1 MAKHYTS
8 RRQAV
13 LVLGM
18 HRSGTSALSGTL
30 ARLGVQAPKTLM
42 VPARDN
48 PRGYWESTALMGFHD
63 EVLAS
68 AGTAWSDWDRFNP
81 EWMKSAVAE
90 DFIARLPGILEQE
103 YGDARL
109 LLVKD
114 PRICRLL
121 PLWLRVLSDLDI
133 TPKVVLPVRH
143 PLEVARSLEIRNEFG
158 RQRSYL
164 TWLRHMLDA
173 EYHSRGSK
181 RVVIGY
187 ADMLVDWRRQVERMS
202 AELGIKW
209 PKWSSS
215 VEADI
220 DGFLTTELRHH
231 VAGDEI
237 TADSSGIAGW
247 VAQARQAFLQL
258 ETPGPAS
265 DVALRALDQLRRE
278 FDQSSAVYAAVVRE
292 CEIKAQAKVRELSG
306 RMAETDE
313 QYAGLV
319 KGLGEL
325 AEAIEA
331 GEMDSVRKPS
341 TITGDLAIMAEQ
353 LHAAQAQRT
362 QLAAVDTEQIADLS
376 SQLAASQ
383 ASLSQAAHLLQA
395 TAAREVKLT
404 DLQGQLDALHAQLA
418 QSVAKHESQ
427 VAEIAKLTTMVFD
440 LEREIAKE
448 RELRARDKLDGDSRL
463 GGLERELELHR
474 RLAADRL
481 DQVKHVQEGRLWKAV
496 TLLRRL
502 AMPGQSTPLLDMPVV
517 SDVETIQQSE
527 LFDHAWYLRR
537 YPDVCKKGM
546 DPLKHYLRY
555 GATEGRD
562 PGPGFSTRDY
572 LRRYPD
578 VATSGINPL
587 LHYVRYGIGEG
598 RLARDR
604 GQGKAS

>member
-81 EWMKSAVAE
+81 EWMASAVAE

-209 PKWSSS
+209 PKWSSR

-265 DVALRALDQLRRE
+265 DVALRALDQVRRE

-292 CEIKAQAKVRELSG
+292 CEIKAQVRVRELSG
-306 RMAETDE
+306 RMTETGE
-313 QYAGLV
+313 QYARLV
-319 KGLGEL
+319 KGLAEL

-331 GEMDSVRKPS
+331 GEMDSVLKSS
-341 TITGDLAIMAEQ
+341 TITGELAILAEQ
-353 LHAAQAQRT
+353 LHAAQTLRA
-362 QLAAVDTEQIADLS
+362 QLAAVDAAQVADLS

-383 ASLSQAAHLLQA
+383 ASLSQAEQS
-395 TAAREVKLT
+395 
-404 DLQGQLDALHAQLA
+404 LHARF
-418 QSVAKHESQ
+418 
-427 VAEIAKLTTMVFD
+427 AEIAKLTTMVFD

-448 RELRARDKLDGDSRL
+448 RELRSRDKLNGDSRL
-463 GGLERELELHR
+463 AGLERELELHR

-481 DQVKHVQEGRLWKAV
+481 DQLKRVQEGRLWKAV
-496 TLLRRL
+496 TFLRRL
-502 AMPGQSTPLLDMPVV
+502 VMPGQSTPLLDMPVL

-537 YPDVCKKGM
+537 YPDVRKKGM

-578 VATSGINPL
+578 VATSGVNPL

-598 RLARDR
+598 RHARDR